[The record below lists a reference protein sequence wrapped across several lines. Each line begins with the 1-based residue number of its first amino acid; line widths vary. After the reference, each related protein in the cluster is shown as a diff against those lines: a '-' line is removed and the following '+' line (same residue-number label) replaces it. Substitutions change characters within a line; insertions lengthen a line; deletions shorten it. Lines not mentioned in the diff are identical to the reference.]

1 MKNSTQF
8 ITAISNINWIDYD
21 RGANTSGTLKS
32 DNGFSL
38 SFSTKF
44 HEAKDLPSVQIVAQ
58 VCFNETYIMS
68 WGFIDDDSQ
77 RQFIALLNSVKD
89 AIHEAKHE
97 QEKHNLKLGQ
107 ELLNQY

>member
-1 MKNSTQF
+1 MENSTQF

-21 RGANTSGTLKS
+21 RRTNTSGTLKS

-38 SFSTKF
+38 SFYTKF
-44 HEAKDLPSVQIVAQ
+44 HEAGDLPSVQIVVQ
-58 VCFNETYIMS
+58 VCFNEAYIMS

-89 AIHEAKHE
+89 DIHEAKHE
-97 QEKHNLKLGQ
+97 QEKYNFKLGRD
-107 ELLNQY
+107 LLNQY